1 MPSLSVE
8 NPPAAKCVSYCR
20 VESPARLARGEPG
33 TSALG
38 LRDTP
43 SSHTNL
49 PDPSRLGGL
58 PGGVTSL
65 ATCSLDRQRLRTA
78 GPCTDREL
86 QVADAGSPAHDGDSV
101 RLAARARWLLAGPRS
116 WRRPERAPKP
126 DTSTLAALAPRAG
139 ELGKAGCRLEC
150 GSTHSG
156 CLPGCWERGTGRVQA
171 LRAAA
176 FQSVPC
182 RKPGEHDLGVAPVR
196 MAPCK
201 LDLYS
206 PCFGVCLSCS

>member
-1 MPSLSVE
+1 MHSLSVE
-8 NPPAAKCVSYCR
+8 NLPAAKCVSYCR

-58 PGGVTSL
+58 PGGATSL
-65 ATCSLDRQRLRTA
+65 ATCNLDGQSLGTA
-78 GPCTDREL
+78 RPCTDREP
-86 QVADAGSPAHDGDSV
+86 QVADAGSPARDRDSV
-101 RLAARARWLLAGPRS
+101 RLAAGAQWLLAGPRS

-126 DTSTLAALAPRAG
+126 DTSALAAPAPRAG
-139 ELGKAGCRLEC
+139 KLGKAGCRLEC

-156 CLPGCWERGTGRVQA
+156 CPARLRGRGGQGGR
-171 LRAAA
+171 RPCAAA

-182 RKPGEHDLGVAPVR
+182 RKPGKHDLGVSPVR
-196 MAPCK
+196 MTPYK
-201 LDLYS
+201 LDLHS
-206 PCFGVCLSCS
+206 PCFGVCLSYS

>member
-1 MPSLSVE
+1 MHSLSVE
-8 NPPAAKCVSYCR
+8 NLPAAKCVSYCR

-58 PGGVTSL
+58 PGGATSL
-65 ATCSLDRQRLRTA
+65 ATCNLDGQSLGTA
-78 GPCTDREL
+78 RPCTDREP
-86 QVADAGSPAHDGDSV
+86 QVADAGSPARDRDSV
-101 RLAARARWLLAGPRS
+101 RLAAGAQWLLAGPRS

-126 DTSTLAALAPRAG
+126 DTSALAAPAPRAG
-139 ELGKAGCRLEC
+139 KLGKAGCRLEC

-156 CLPGCWERGTGRVQA
+156 CPARLRGRGDREGAGPVRQLSNLFLA
-171 LRAAA
+171 ESLAR
-176 FQSVPC
+176 
-182 RKPGEHDLGVAPVR
+182 DLGVSPVR
-196 MAPCK
+196 MTPYK
-201 LDLYS
+201 LDLHS
-206 PCFGVCLSCS
+206 PCFGVCLSYS